1 MAIIRWEPL
10 RDIDRFFE
18 DDDFW
23 SLPRTMSR
31 VNQSW
36 DLAVDVYE
44 DANVVVAEMN
54 LPGIDPDKLDISVED
69 GYLRVSGS
77 REEDKEIK
85 KRGYYSKQI
94 MRGSFERTVR
104 LPYEVDSNKAKA
116 GYDKGVLKVEIP
128 KKKESKGRRIKISAK
143 K

>member
-18 DDDFW
+18 DDDLWNF
-23 SLPRTMSR
+23 PKSR
-31 VNQSW
+31 MTHQSW
-36 DLAVDVYE
+36 DLSVDVYE
-44 DANVVVAEMN
+44 DGNSVVAEMN
-54 LPGIDPDKLDISVED
+54 LPGIDPDKLDIGVED
-69 GYLRVSGS
+69 GYLRVAGS
-77 REEDKEIK
+77 REEDKETK

-104 LPYEVDSNKAKA
+104 LPYEVESHKANA
-116 GYDKGVLKVEIP
+116 AYDKGVLRISIP
-128 KKKESKGRRIKISAK
+128 KKKASKGKKIKVSVK